1 MNPVARTLAGVV
13 GVGILGC
20 VAHAAVMATG
30 GYGTTSAPMLI
41 ALAAGLAVGSGCIGI
56 AWGQKRWILALML
69 ALGLMAGEA
78 YALLMTAERTLAH
91 REAQQAPL
99 REAATERAKA
109 ETRIQRAQDAVA
121 AINAESPRVNAA
133 LAAKTAA
140 DAAVVAKSAERHCLK
155 NCRELLQQQAD
166 QANRDLE
173 AARADRQRE
182 RNAVSAELTAA
193 REALAAMK
201 APASPNPLADRLGVP
216 AWTLD
221 LAAAGLASLAAN
233 GLGAFL
239 LAFATH
245 RHHPYRPIVISA
257 PAREFE
263 AITTIVEA
271 HPARDALQEAD
282 LFARS
287 ALQPSAGGFVA
298 LVDLREDYLRWCG
311 QRGIEPLPDTQIG
324 GALNDLFF
332 RVGLR
337 LEGQGREGIVR
348 GIERRTGQLIRAA

>member
-1 MNPVARTLAGVV
+1 MNPIARTLAGVV

-41 ALAAGLAVGSGCIGI
+41 ALAAGLGVGSGCIGI
-56 AWGQKRWILALML
+56 AWGQKRRTLALML

-91 REAQQAPL
+91 RETMQAPL

-109 ETRIQRAQDAVA
+109 EARIQRAEEAITA
-121 AINAESPRVNAA
+121 AKADGPRVTAA
-133 LAAKTAA
+133 LAAKAAA

-166 QANRDLE
+166 QANRDIE

-182 RNAVSAELTAA
+182 HNAAKAELTAA
-193 REALAAMK
+193 REALATMK

-245 RHHPYRPIVISA
+245 RHHTYQPIVISA
-257 PAREFE
+257 SAREFE
-263 AITTIVEA
+263 AL
-271 HPARDALQEAD
+271 PALMETHAPRDAQQEAD

-287 ALQPSAGGFVA
+287 ALQPSPSGFVA
-298 LVDLREDYLRWCG
+298 LIDLRDDYIRWCE
-311 QRGIEPLPDTQIG
+311 QRGTEPLPDMQIG

-337 LEGQGREGIVR
+337 LEGQGRDGIVR
-348 GIERRTGQLIRAA
+348 GIERRTGQLVRAA